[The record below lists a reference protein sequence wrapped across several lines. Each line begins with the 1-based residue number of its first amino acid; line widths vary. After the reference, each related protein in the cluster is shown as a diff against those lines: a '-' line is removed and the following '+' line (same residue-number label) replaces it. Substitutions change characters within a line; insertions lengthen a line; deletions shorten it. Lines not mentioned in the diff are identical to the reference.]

1 MPVAGFLRSAS
12 LTDASHLVAGF
23 RQGLTMMLSSKTFRA
38 SWSIGLAAALVTAV
52 APGRMA
58 RAANIVDGAFA
69 PRLFD
74 AAASEGAFRHLR
86 VLQDIAS
93 ESGGNRAAGTLGYD
107 RSAEYVAETLKEA
120 GYRVHFEE
128 FEFPFFEERVP
139 PVLLVRFPDGR
150 QEPAP
155 AAAFRT
161 LTNSDSSNVT
171 ARLRAVSVGLAEQ
184 PPLASASGCKTT
196 DFDEFERG
204 FAALIRRGACTF
216 QTKVENAVAAGAAGV
231 VIMNEGTDG
240 RRDAFSG
247 QLSELAPIP
256 VVGVSYELGR
266 SLEIAARDGA
276 TVRLE
281 VNAVTGKRLT
291 RNVLADTVFN
301 SDSSLIIVGAH
312 LDSVP
317 EGAGINDNGS
327 GSAVV
332 LEAALR
338 LAQGPTQ
345 ARAGVRFAFW
355 GAEERGLIGSRHHVA
370 SLSEEMRRHIA
381 LYINLDMVGSPNFA
395 RFVQGA
401 AATGDGLAA
410 VVRRELLAEF
420 REHNLSVEERAEG
433 RFGSDG
439 ASFSQKGIPTMG
451 LYTGAGGPKSEIQA
465 SLFGGAA
472 GRPYDP
478 CYHRACDT
486 IENINRDVLEQNT
499 RALVRALNAAAI
511 AAQR

>member
-1 MPVAGFLRSAS
+1 M
-12 LTDASHLVAGF
+12 DAMQL
-23 RQGLTMMLSSKTFRA
+23 LSKTFRA
-38 SWSIGLAAALVTAV
+38 SWSIGLAASLLAAAIQPSRV
-52 APGRMA
+52 GRA
-58 RAANIVDGAFA
+58 ENIVGDGAA
-69 PRLFD
+69 HLLD
-74 AAASEGAFRHLR
+74 AAVSEGAFRHLR

-93 ESGGNRAAGTLGYD
+93 MSGGNRAAGTPGYD
-107 RSAEYVAETLKEA
+107 RSAEYVADRLREA
-120 GYRVHFEE
+120 GYLVHFEE
-128 FEFPFFEERVP
+128 FEFPFFEERMAP
-139 PVLLVRFPDGR
+139 LLLVSFPDGR

-161 LTNSDSSNVT
+161 LTNSGSSNVT
-171 ARLRAVSVGLAEQ
+171 ARLHAVNLGLAEG
-184 PPLASASGCKTT
+184 PPLASASGCKTA

-204 FAALIRRGACTF
+204 FVALIRRGTCTF
-216 QTKVENAVAAGAAGV
+216 QTKVDNAWAAGAAGV

-240 RRDAFSG
+240 RTDAFSG
-247 QLSELAPIP
+247 QLRDFASIP

-266 SLEIAARDGA
+266 SLDIAARAAA
-276 TVRLE
+276 TVRLD
-281 VNAVTGKRLT
+281 VNAVTGRRPS
-291 RNVLADTVFN
+291 RNVLADTAFN
-301 SDSSLIIVGAH
+301 NDSSLIIVGAH

-317 EGAGINDNGS
+317 EGPGINDNGS
-327 GSAVV
+327 GSAAV

-338 LAQGPTQ
+338 LAQGPTE
-345 ARAGVRFAFW
+345 ARGGVRFAFW

-370 SLSEEMRRHIA
+370 SLSEEVRRHIA

-395 RFVQGA
+395 RFLQGSA
-401 AATGDGLAA
+401 VTGDGLAA
-410 VVRRELLAEF
+410 VVRRELLADF
-420 REHNLSVEERAEG
+420 REHDLSVEERAES

-439 ASFSQKGIPTMG
+439 ASFSQKGIATMS

-465 SLFGGAA
+465 SLFGGSA

-511 AAQR
+511 SAKR